1 MPRWDVS
8 QGQSLGGTGQ
18 TYYRAQYIRPANR
31 WELSRVVSGTA
42 TLIGTGSGTGFY
54 TQTLVA
60 ASTYRLTLKLDG
72 TSIVLMVDGVSR
84 IVATDAVITA
94 AGRAGVSAGTAASTA
109 QVSDAAGL
117 HLDNF
122 RVTNITPT
130 AADSY
135 GVNHGTYTNGP
146 LLSEPG
152 ALAGDTNRAV
162 RLDGTNDYV
171 TVPDALSLRFGN
183 GPLTIETWIKRST
196 VDLNAL
202 LIVQKG
208 ASGAQFALYND
219 NAQFG
224 KNDVGTIVTSTAS
237 VTGTGWHHLV
247 VTKNGAATLLYIDGV
262 DRTGGVT
269 ERALTDV
276 SPAPLRFGAY
286 DGVSNYLPA
295 SIDEFAVYNAAL
307 SAATVLDHYKAGIGT
322 G

>member
-1 MPRWDVS
+1 M
-8 QGQSLGGTGQ
+8 
-18 TYYRAQYIRPANR
+18 
-31 WELSRVVSGTA
+31 
-42 TLIGTGSGTGFY
+42 
-54 TQTLVA
+54 
-60 ASTYRLTLKLDG
+60 
-72 TSIVLMVDGVSR
+72 
-84 IVATDAVITA
+84 
-94 AGRAGVSAGTAASTA
+94 
-109 QVSDAAGL
+109 SDAAGL

-135 GVNHGTYTNGP
+135 GVNHGTYTNRTA
-146 LLSEPG
+146 LSEPG